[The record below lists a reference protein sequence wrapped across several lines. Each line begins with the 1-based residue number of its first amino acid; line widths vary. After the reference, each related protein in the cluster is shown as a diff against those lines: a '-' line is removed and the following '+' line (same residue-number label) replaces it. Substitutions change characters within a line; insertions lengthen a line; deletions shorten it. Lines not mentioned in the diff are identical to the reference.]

1 MVGRWREA
9 IGNEML
15 TDYERRLKSFFWN
28 GVERDRR
35 NIRERRRLEESNG
48 GFQQERN

>member
-1 MVGRWREA
+1 MRRWRAA

-15 TDYERRLKSFFWN
+15 TDYEGRLKSFFWN

-35 NIRERRRLEESNG
+35 NIRGRRRLEERNG